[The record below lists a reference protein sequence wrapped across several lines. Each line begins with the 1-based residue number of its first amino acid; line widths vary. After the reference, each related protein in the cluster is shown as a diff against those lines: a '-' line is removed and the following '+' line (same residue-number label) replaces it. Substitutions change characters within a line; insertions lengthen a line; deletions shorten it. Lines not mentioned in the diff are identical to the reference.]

1 MFVSRLSIGPRKISV
16 LNGSNSCLINSN
28 RLPVMFVG
36 DSRFDEKVFEELR
49 RVARNSLFVKKPVT
63 AEVFVQQVELL
74 APQVA
79 VPAEGQEGIANLFGA
94 AEDETAAST
103 LKQLI
108 RLRSRLEVKNAL
120 KVAQMAYLDELIE
133 LSRAVLIGSVRA
145 CMQWNR

>member
-1 MFVSRLSIGPRKISV
+1 
-16 LNGSNSCLINSN
+16 
-28 RLPVMFVG
+28 MFVG